1 MEDEW
6 LKPQCYSKSLEII
19 LSGWAEPLEPQK
31 TLTELFT
38 AQPGPQSPAGK
49 RDPAWQCEPLQ
60 WSG

>member
-19 LSGWAEPLEPQK
+19 LPGWAEPVEPQK

-38 AQPGPQSPAGK
+38 VRPDPQSPAGK
-49 RDPAWQCEPLQ
+49 RDPAWQL
-60 WSG
+60 